1 MKANVYQIFYSGETR
16 ASLDA
21 GFIPLDNTG
30 GRPDWYEY
38 WPIRRFLLNNP
49 LNPNEGY
56 GFLSP
61 KFGKKIGLHSDT
73 VFQFLAETP
82 DDVDVV
88 TFPMFYDV
96 AAFFLNVFEHACV
109 AHSGIA
115 PTLVAALKQIM
126 PSVDINTL
134 VMTSKETVFCNYLI
148 AKPAFWAEWIGLC
161 DQLFAIA
168 ESGVGELAEGLNASV
183 SYEQDSAPAK
193 VFLIERMASLLL
205 CTQPQWR
212 VRSYNPLT
220 MPTSASPIRLLGAE
234 LLMLDGL
241 KFASRQTGLPEYL
254 AVFRQRQGELFQ
266 RAMADPQ

>member
-1 MKANVYQIFYSGETR
+1 MKANVYQIFYSSETR

-38 WPIRRFLLNNP
+38 WPIRQFLLNNP

-61 KFGKKIGLHSDT
+61 KFGAKSRLSSET
-73 VFQFLAETP
+73 VFRFLAETP

-96 AAFFLNVFEHACV
+96 GAFYLNVFEHACH
-109 AHSGIA
+109 AHPGIA
-115 PTLVAALKQIM
+115 PTLVGALKQIM
-126 PSVDINTL
+126 PSLDINTL
-134 VMTSKETVFCNYLI
+134 VMTSKEIVFCNYLV

-168 ESGVGELAEGLNASV
+168 ESGVGELAEGLNESV
-183 SYEQDSAPAK
+183 TYVKDAAPAK

-212 VRSYNPLT
+212 VRNYNALT
-220 MPTSASPIRLLGAE
+220 MPTSASPIRHLGAE

-241 KFASRQTGLPEYL
+241 KFAVRETGFSEYL
-254 AVFRQRQGELFQ
+254 AVFRQRQSELFQ
-266 RAMADPQ
+266 RTMAGTQ